1 MPVDPWILA
10 LAMAITVV
18 AAIIQGTV
26 GFGLGVISVPLLSL
40 LDRDLAPVPQLLIVL
55 VMAMLMVWRERTDLD
70 LSGVGWVMAGRLPGA
85 VLGLALIKAFADS
98 KGLDGLIAVLVIMA
112 VLTLA
117 SGVTIPITRTTQVVA
132 GIVSATTSLVASIGG
147 PPIAL
152 LYRTATG
159 AKLRSTLN
167 AIFVLGITLTIL
179 VRALASE
186 ISGDDLQVAGF
197 LLPSALLGLWIS
209 RSLTGKIEGQ
219 RLRTAV
225 LLVSGLAA
233 VGLLGRALF
242 S

>member
-10 LAMAITVV
+10 LALAITFV

-55 VMAMLMVWRERTDLD
+55 VMAMLMVWRERSDLD

-85 VLGLALIKAFADS
+85 VLGLILIKAFADS

-112 VLTLA
+112 VLALA

-152 LYRTATG
+152 LYRNATG
-159 AKLRSTLN
+159 GKLRSTLN
-167 AIFVLGITLTIL
+167 AIFVLGITLTIV
-179 VRALASE
+179 VRIVAGE

-197 LLPSALLGLWIS
+197 LLPSALLGLWVS
-209 RSLTGKIEGQ
+209 RSLTGKLEGE